1 MSEKPILMR
10 PVSINDY
17 RMSIDPVPSK
27 REMARRMG
35 IAWATYLKYE
45 DKGLDDGPLV
55 YRLAA
60 WAVASGALG
69 KKVN

>member
-1 MSEKPILMR
+1 MSNIIKK

-35 IAWATYLKYE
+35 VAWATYLKYE
-45 DKGLDDGPLV
+45 DKGINDGPLV

-69 KKVN
+69 RVG

>member
-1 MSEKPILMR
+1 MSEKPVSIR

-35 IAWATYLKYE
+35 VAWATYLKYE

-69 KKVN
+69 RI